1 MVISLD
7 PSMFKE
13 QERELLKS
21 PDFSVSLFRYRSGV
35 EAARIKAG
43 RGEFVWLPYLGQQIW
58 DWSVDGKSQKFDGFV
73 KEPAYGRNFLQ
84 NYGGFLIHCGMTAM
98 GNPGEGDTHPQ
109 HGEIPVARFD
119 EAWIEVTEENG
130 ALRLKGRLHWHV
142 PFVSEY
148 SCVAGLRILAHGLS
162 MDAELLL
169 ENPTAQ
175 AMEYMYLAHVNFP
188 FKGAERILST
198 TTFDQTHVRIR
209 NEPMPGLSA
218 QPEAIKLIGQADPYD
233 PELVAIVNDMDAL
246 GGNIGSALVCTD
258 GTIRWVCQEG
268 PSLDHHVVW
277 ITHNEDRGACGFH
290 LPSTGGPDGYR
301 SEKARGTVK
310 QLSARGSVT
319 MKYSCGYGDSRAALP
334 FVCTT

>member
-1 MVISLD
+1 
-7 PSMFKE
+7 MFKE
-13 QERELLKS
+13 QERQLLKS

-35 EAARIKAG
+35 EAARIRTG

-109 HGEIPVARFD
+109 HGELPVARFD
-119 EAWIEVTEENG
+119 EAWIEVTQENG
-130 ALRLKGRLHWHV
+130 SEALRFKGHLHWHI

-148 SCVAGLRILAHGLS
+148 SCVTELWIPSNGLS
-162 MDAELLL
+162 IHAELLL
-169 ENPTAQ
+169 ENPTAH
-175 AMEYMYLAHVNFP
+175 AMEYMYLAHINFP

-198 TTFDQTHVRIR
+198 VPFDQTHVRIR
-209 NEPMPGLSA
+209 NETIPDLSA

-246 GGNIGSALVCTD
+246 GGNVGSALVCTD
-258 GTIRWVCQEG
+258 GTIRWVSQEG

-290 LPSTGGPDGYR
+290 LPSTDGPDGYR

-310 QLSARGSVT
+310 QLPARGSIT
-319 MKYSCGYGDSRAALP
+319 MKYSCGYGDSLGAVP
-334 FVCTT
+334 FICPT